1 MVSKQS
7 RSEIRVKKHVRLRNR
22 FFWHSRETAFSSV

>member
-7 RSEIRVKKHVRLRNR
+7 RSEIRVKNTLDYATVFLAQPRDR
-22 FFWHSRETAFSSV
+22 V

>member
-22 FFWHSRETAFSSV
+22 FSGTAEYAFSSV